1 MSPPSDLEIAHRA
14 TLKRIESIAEPL
26 GILPDELETYGRY
39 KAKIAL
45 SALDRLKDRPGGRYI
60 CVTGIN
66 PTPLGEGKTVVTIGL
81 AQALRRLGRRALST
95 LRQPSMGPVFGIKGG
110 ATGGGYSQVVPMEE
124 INLHFTGDFH
134 AVAAAHNLLSALID
148 NHLHHG
154 NRLAL
159 APEAILWRRSLDL
172 NDRALRRIR
181 VGLGGGANGVER
193 ESGYDITAASEVMA
207 ILSLAK
213 DPRDLK
219 ERLARIL
226 IGVDRD
232 GRGVVASALKA
243 QGPMA
248 AILRDAI
255 KPNLVQNLE
264 GGAALIH
271 CGPFANVA
279 HGNNSVLADL
289 LALKLAD
296 YVVTESGFGSEMGA
310 EKLFDIKC
318 PAAGLVPSAAV
329 IVCSVR
335 ALKLHGG
342 VAIAGR
348 DTSALNK
355 PDVAAVGRGCENLRK
370 HIENVRTFGLPAVVA
385 VNRFDSDTPAEIE
398 EVVGRAR
405 AAGAFAAVPAT
416 VWAHGGEGGLELAQ
430 AVIRAADS
438 GAQFR
443 PLYIPGLSIEEKIET
458 IARKIYGAAGVTYT
472 EKARDRIEFCR
483 RQGLGHV
490 PICMAKT
497 PLSLSHDPTLKGRPE
512 GFVLPVTDVRASA
525 GAGYVYP
532 LIGSILTMPG
542 LPTVPVAEQIDL
554 DDQGRVSGLS

>member
-1 MSPPSDLEIAHRA
+1 MSLSDLEIARRA
-14 TLKRIESIAEPL
+14 KLVRIESL
-26 GILPDELETYGRY
+26 GESLGLLPDELEPYGRY
-39 KAKIAL
+39 KAKISLQAIE
-45 SALDRLKDRPGGRYI
+45 RLKDRPPGRYV

-81 AQALRRLGRRALST
+81 AQALRKLGKRALST

-134 AVAAAHNLLSALID
+134 AVAAAHNLLAALID

-154 NRLAL
+154 NRLGL
-159 APEAILWRRSLDL
+159 DPERILWRRSLDL
-172 NDRALRRIR
+172 NDRALRRVR
-181 VGLGGGANGVER
+181 VALGGGSNGVER

-207 ILSLAK
+207 ILSLSRS
-213 DPRDLK
+213 PRDLK
-219 ERLARIL
+219 ERLGRIL
-226 IGVDRD
+226 VGVDRE
-232 GRGVVASALKA
+232 GRGVVASALSA
-243 QGPMA
+243 QGAMA
-248 AILRDAI
+248 AILKDAI

-279 HGNNSVLADL
+279 HGNNSILADL

-318 PAAGLVPSAAV
+318 PVAGLVPSAAV

-342 VAIAGR
+342 IAITGR
-348 DTSALNK
+348 DTSALRR
-355 PDVAAVGRGCENLRK
+355 PDPAAVGRGCENLRK

-385 VNRFDSDTPAEIE
+385 VNRFDGDTQAEID
-398 EVVGRAR
+398 EVIGRAG
-405 AAGAFAAVPAT
+405 AAGATAT
-416 VWAHGGEGGLELAQ
+416 VAADVWARGGEGGLDLAR
-430 AVIRAADS
+430 AVVRAAES

-443 PLYIPGLSIEEKIET
+443 SLYSPDLSIEEKIET
-458 IARKIYGAAGVTYT
+458 IARTIYGAAGVTYT
-472 EKARDRIEFCR
+472 DKARERIEFCR
-483 RQGLGHV
+483 RQGLGRL

-497 PLSLSHDPTLKGRPE
+497 PLSLSHDPALKGRPE
-512 GFVLPVTDVRASA
+512 GFVLPVTDIRAAA

-532 LIGSILTMPG
+532 LVGSIMTMPG
-542 LPTVPVAEQIDL
+542 LPSVPAAEHFDL
-554 DDQGRVSGLS
+554 DDEGRVSGLS

>member
-1 MSPPSDLEIAHRA
+1 VSLSDLEIARRA
-14 TLKRIESIAEPL
+14 KLVRIESL
-26 GILPDELETYGRY
+26 GESLGLLPDELEPYGRY
-39 KAKIAL
+39 KAKISLQAIE
-45 SALDRLKDRPGGRYI
+45 RLKDRPAGRYV

-81 AQALRRLGRRALST
+81 AQALRKLGKRALST

-110 ATGGGYSQVVPMEE
+110 ATGGGYSQVVPMDE

-134 AVAAAHNLLSALID
+134 AVAAAHNLLAALID

-154 NRLAL
+154 NRLGL
-159 APEAILWRRSLDL
+159 DPERILWRRSLDL
-172 NDRALRRIR
+172 NDRALRRVR
-181 VGLGGGANGVER
+181 VALGGGSNGVER

-207 ILSLAK
+207 ILSLSRN
-213 DPRDLK
+213 PRDLK
-219 ERLARIL
+219 ERLGRIL
-226 IGVDRD
+226 VGVDRE
-232 GRGVVASALKA
+232 GRGVVASTLSA
-243 QGPMA
+243 QGAMA
-248 AILRDAI
+248 AILKDAI

-279 HGNNSVLADL
+279 HGNNSILADL

-318 PAAGLVPSAAV
+318 PVAGLVPSAAV

-342 VAIAGR
+342 IAISGR
-348 DTSALNK
+348 DTSALRR
-355 PDVAAVGRGCENLRK
+355 PDPAAVGRGCENLRK

-385 VNRFDSDTPAEIE
+385 VNRFDGDTQAEID
-398 EVVGRAR
+398 EVIGRAG
-405 AAGAFAAVPAT
+405 AAGASAT
-416 VWAHGGEGGLELAQ
+416 VAADVWARGGEGGLELAR
-430 AVIRAADS
+430 AVVRAAES
-438 GAQFR
+438 GAQFHS
-443 PLYIPGLSIEEKIET
+443 LYLPELSIEEKIET
-458 IARKIYGAAGVTYT
+458 IARRIYGAAGVTYT
-472 EKARDRIEFCR
+472 DKARERIEFCR
-483 RQGLGHV
+483 RQGLGRL

-497 PLSLSHDPTLKGRPE
+497 PLSLSHDPALKGRPE
-512 GFVLPVTDVRASA
+512 GFVLPVTDIRAAA

-532 LIGSILTMPG
+532 LVGSIMTMPG
-542 LPTVPVAEQIDL
+542 LPSAPAAEHFDL
-554 DDQGRVSGLS
+554 DDEGRVGGLS

>member
-1 MSPPSDLEIAHRA
+1 LSPTDLEIARGA
-14 TLKRIESIAEPL
+14 KLVRIESVAESL
-26 GILPDELETYGRY
+26 GLLPDELEPYGRY

-45 SALDRLKDRPGGRYI
+45 QALQRLKDKPGGRYV

-81 AQALRRLGRRALST
+81 AQSLRRLGKRAIST

-110 ATGGGYSQVVPMEE
+110 ATGGGHSQVVPMEE

-134 AVAAAHNLLSALID
+134 AVAAAHNLLAALID

-154 NRLAL
+154 NRLGL

-207 ILSLAK
+207 ILSLSGS
-213 DPRDLK
+213 PRDLK
-219 ERLARIL
+219 ERLGRIL
-226 IGVDRD
+226 VGVDRE
-232 GRGVVASALKA
+232 GRGVVASALRA
-243 QGPMA
+243 QGAMA
-248 AILRDAI
+248 AVLKDAL

-264 GGAALIH
+264 GGAAIIH

-318 PAAGLVPSAAV
+318 PVSGLVPSAAV

-342 VAIAGR
+342 VAINGK
-348 DTSALNK
+348 DTSALRR
-355 PDVAAVGRGCENLRK
+355 PDVAAVVRGCENLRK
-370 HIENVRTFGLPAVVA
+370 HIENIRIFGLPAVVA
-385 VNRFDSDTPAEIE
+385 VNRFDSDTQAEID
-398 EVVGRAR
+398 EVMARAR
-405 AAGAFAAVPAT
+405 ASGAFAAVSVE
-416 VWAHGGEGGLELAQ
+416 VWGRGGEGGLELAE
-430 AVIRAADS
+430 AVMRAAGS
-438 GAQFR
+438 AAQFR
-443 PLYIPGLSIEEKIET
+443 PLYSNDLSIEEKIET
-458 IARKIYGAAGVTYT
+458 IARRIYGAAGVTYT
-472 EKARDRIEFCR
+472 DKAKERIGFCR
-483 RQGLGHV
+483 RQGLGRL

-512 GFVLPVTDVRASA
+512 GFVLPVTDIRAAA

-532 LIGSILTMPG
+532 LVGSIMTMPG
-542 LPTVPVAEQIDL
+542 LPSVPAAENFDL
-554 DDQGRVSGLS
+554 DDEGRVGGLS

>member
-1 MSPPSDLEIAHRA
+1 MSPSDLEIARRA
-14 TLKRIESIAEPL
+14 RLQRIESVAESL
-26 GILPDELETYGRY
+26 GILPDELEPYGRH
-39 KAKIAL
+39 KGKIAL
-45 SALDRLKDRPGGRYI
+45 HALDRLKDRPDGRYV

-110 ATGGGYSQVVPMEE
+110 ATGGGRSQVVPMDE

-134 AVAAAHNLLSALID
+134 AVAAAHNLLAALID

-154 NRLAL
+154 NRLGL
-159 APEAILWRRSLDL
+159 EPGSILWRRSLDL

-207 ILSLAK
+207 ILSLARG
-213 DPRDLK
+213 PRDLK
-219 ERLARIL
+219 DRLARIL
-226 IGVDRD
+226 VGADRE
-232 GRGVVASALKA
+232 GRGVVASALQA
-243 QGPMA
+243 QGAMA
-248 AILRDAI
+248 AILKDAL

-318 PAAGLVPSAAV
+318 PAAGLTPSAAV

-342 VAIAGR
+342 VSMAKG
-348 DTSALNK
+348 DTEALK
-355 PDVAAVGRGCENLRK
+355 RPDVAATGRGCANLAK
-370 HIENVRTFGLPAVVA
+370 HIENIRTFGLPAVVA
-385 VNRFDSDTPAEIE
+385 VNRFDGDTPGEID
-398 EVVGRAR
+398 EVLQRAR
-405 AAGAFAAVPAT
+405 AAGAFAAIPVE
-416 VWAHGGEGGLELAQ
+416 VWARGGEGGLELAE
-430 AVIRAADS
+430 AVVRAADS

-443 PLYIPGLSIEEKIET
+443 PLYSPGLSIEDKIET
-458 IARKIYGAAGVTYT
+458 IARRIYGAAGVTYT
-472 EKARDRIEFCR
+472 DKAKERIEFCR
-483 RQGLGHV
+483 RQGLGQV

-497 PLSLSHDPTLKGRPE
+497 PLSLSHDPALKGRPS
-512 GFVLPVTDVRASA
+512 GFVLPVTDVRAAA

-532 LIGSILTMPG
+532 LIGSIMTMPG
-542 LPTVPVAEQIDL
+542 LPTVPAAVHFDL
-554 DDQGRVSGLS
+554 DDDGRVSGLS

>member
-1 MSPPSDLEIAHRA
+1 MSLSDLEIARRA
-14 TLKRIESIAEPL
+14 KLVRIESL
-26 GILPDELETYGRY
+26 GESLGLLPDELEPYGRY
-39 KAKIAL
+39 KAKISLQAIE
-45 SALDRLKDRPGGRYI
+45 RLKDRPPGRYV

-81 AQALRRLGRRALST
+81 AQALRKLGKRALST

-134 AVAAAHNLLSALID
+134 AVAAAHNLLAALID

-154 NRLAL
+154 NRLGL
-159 APEAILWRRSLDL
+159 DPERILWRRSLDL
-172 NDRALRRIR
+172 NDRALRRVR
-181 VGLGGGANGVER
+181 VALGGGSNGVER

-207 ILSLAK
+207 ILSLSRS
-213 DPRDLK
+213 PRDLK
-219 ERLARIL
+219 ERLGRIL
-226 IGVDRD
+226 VGVDRE
-232 GRGVVASALKA
+232 GRGVVASALSA
-243 QGPMA
+243 QGAMA
-248 AILRDAI
+248 AILKDAI

-279 HGNNSVLADL
+279 HGNNSILADL

-318 PAAGLVPSAAV
+318 PVAGLVPSAAV

-342 VAIAGR
+342 IAITGR
-348 DTSALNK
+348 DTSALRR
-355 PDVAAVGRGCENLRK
+355 PDPAAVGRGCENLRK

-385 VNRFDSDTPAEIE
+385 VNRFDGDTQAEID
-398 EVVGRAR
+398 EVIGRAG
-405 AAGAFAAVPAT
+405 AAGATAT
-416 VWAHGGEGGLELAQ
+416 VAADVWARGGEGGLDLAR
-430 AVIRAADS
+430 AVVRAAES

-443 PLYIPGLSIEEKIET
+443 SLYSPDLSIEEKIET
-458 IARKIYGAAGVTYT
+458 IARTIYGAAGVTYT
-472 EKARDRIEFCR
+472 DKARERIEFCR
-483 RQGLGHV
+483 RQGLGRL

-497 PLSLSHDPTLKGRPE
+497 PLSLSHDPALKGRPE
-512 GFVLPVTDVRASA
+512 GFVLPVTDIRAAA

-532 LIGSILTMPG
+532 LVGSIMTMPG
-542 LPTVPVAEQIDL
+542 LPSVPAAEHFDL
-554 DDQGRVSGLS
+554 DEEGRVGGLS

>member
-1 MSPPSDLEIAHRA
+1 VSLSDLEIARRA
-14 TLKRIESIAEPL
+14 KLVRIESL
-26 GILPDELETYGRY
+26 GESLGLLPDELEPYGRY
-39 KAKIAL
+39 KAKISLQAIE
-45 SALDRLKDRPGGRYI
+45 RLKDRPPGRYV

-81 AQALRRLGRRALST
+81 AQALRKLGKRALST

-134 AVAAAHNLLSALID
+134 AVAAAHNLLAALID

-154 NRLAL
+154 NRLGL
-159 APEAILWRRSLDL
+159 DPERILWRRSLDL
-172 NDRALRRIR
+172 NDRALRRVR
-181 VGLGGGANGVER
+181 VALGGGSNGVER

-207 ILSLAK
+207 ILSLSRS
-213 DPRDLK
+213 PRDLK
-219 ERLARIL
+219 ERLGRIL
-226 IGVDRD
+226 VGVDRE
-232 GRGVVASALKA
+232 GRGVVASALSA
-243 QGPMA
+243 QGAMA
-248 AILRDAI
+248 AILKDAI

-279 HGNNSVLADL
+279 HGNNSILADL

-318 PAAGLVPSAAV
+318 PVAGLVPSAAV

-342 VAIAGR
+342 IAITGR
-348 DTSALNK
+348 DTSALRR
-355 PDVAAVGRGCENLRK
+355 PDPAAAGRGCENLRK

-385 VNRFDSDTPAEIE
+385 VNRFDGDTQAEID
-398 EVVGRAR
+398 EVIGRAG
-405 AAGAFAAVPAT
+405 AAGATAT
-416 VWAHGGEGGLELAQ
+416 VAADVWARGGEGGLELAR
-430 AVIRAADS
+430 AVVRAAES

-443 PLYIPGLSIEEKIET
+443 SLYSPDLSIEEKIET
-458 IARKIYGAAGVTYT
+458 IARTIYGAAGVTYT
-472 EKARDRIEFCR
+472 DKARERIEFCR
-483 RQGLGHV
+483 RQGLGRL

-497 PLSLSHDPTLKGRPE
+497 PLSLSHDPALKGRPE
-512 GFVLPVTDVRASA
+512 GFVLPVTDIRAAA

-532 LIGSILTMPG
+532 LVGSIMTMPG
-542 LPTVPVAEQIDL
+542 LPSVPAAEHFDL
-554 DDQGRVSGLS
+554 DEEGRVSGLS